1 MSTITHN
8 KELLQLIKTLETY
21 VLNDAQL
28 REVYNKN
35 KNQSTSFRKSL
46 ELIEGRIYPAEKI
59 PNQTAKSSLLA
70 KIKQANSKY
79 NTGTN
84 TSKFLTEN
92 ERKLLKNILRYEML
106 QLFTMSNNQ
115 LPPNN
120 GNTFLKHF
128 NPKQT
133 GTSS

>member
-1 MSTITHN
+1 MSTPTHN

-35 KNQSTSFRKSL
+35 NNKSFRASL
-46 ELIEGRIYPAEKI
+46 KLIEGIIYPADKI
-59 PNQTAKSSLLA
+59 PNQTEKSSLLA

-84 TSKFLTEN
+84 TSKVLTEN
-92 ERKLLKNILRYEML
+92 EKKLLKNILRYEML
-106 QLFTMSNNQ
+106 RLFTMSNNQ
-115 LPPNN
+115 LPQNN

-133 GTSS
+133 GTSP